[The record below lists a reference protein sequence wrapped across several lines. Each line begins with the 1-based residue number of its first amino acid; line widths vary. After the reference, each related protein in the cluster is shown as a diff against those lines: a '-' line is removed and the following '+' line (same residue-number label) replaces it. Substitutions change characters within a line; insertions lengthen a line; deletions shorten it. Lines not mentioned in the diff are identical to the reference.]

1 MHSTAARKRLTA
13 WLALLA
19 MWLIVCLPTVS
30 QVLAARQ
37 AHEPIAELCSGS
49 ASSLGYQP
57 TPLNHEPPLGKCGYC
72 DFLGTHP
79 ANLSLTAA
87 AQPWQPP
94 VQRAVAVLA
103 VDALLPIFAV
113 QAGHPRDPPRGG

>member
-19 MWLIVCLPTVS
+19 MWLIVCLPALS
-30 QVLAARQ
+30 QVLAAHQ
-37 AHEPIAELCSGS
+37 AHEPFAELCSGS
-49 ASSLGYQP
+49 ATSLGHPP
-57 TPLNHEPPLGKCGYC
+57 TPVNHEPALGKCGYC

-79 ANLSLTAA
+79 AHSSLTAA
-87 AQPWQPP
+87 TPPWLPP

-113 QAGHPRDPPRGG
+113 QAGHPRDPPRSA